1 MADAVITRSTVLGN
15 RFPVGSLSVNR
26 LCSPLIQNRRVDEI
40 LSLCPRGEYQRQF
53 WRNQRIVFITGILR
67 AIAIYVK
74 AEMVAARASDVAKA
88 LRPEY
93 FVTEIN
99 AQTGF
104 GHPVFVSNEW
114 DDMAVVI
121 HACRRVDDLYS
132 PTGCRRSRRK
142 VIGQS
147 NPVIYGYDNANRHT
161 RLVLPNGIA
170 VGGAATSP

>member
-1 MADAVITRSTVLGN
+1 
-15 RFPVGSLSVNR
+15 
-26 LCSPLIQNRRVDEI
+26 
-40 LSLCPRGEYQRQF
+40 
-53 WRNQRIVFITGILR
+53 
-67 AIAIYVK
+67 
-74 AEMVAARASDVAKA
+74 MVAARASDVAKT
-88 LRPEY
+88 LRPAY

-121 HACRRVDDLYS
+121 QLVDALTIFGVYS